1 MAEKKKI
8 VKPST
13 LPGFMELLPAEQIK
27 FNQMRDTIKEVYERY
42 GFIPL
47 DTPVIERSDVLLVK
61 SGGETEKQVYRFM
74 KGDTDVAMRFDL
86 TVPLAR
92 YVAQHMANL
101 TFPFRRY
108 QIGKVY
114 RGEKNQKGRFR
125 EFYQCDIDIIG
136 RNSLEVVNDAEI
148 PAIINDVF
156 TQLGLPEFIIRI
168 NNRKLMNGLFQHY
181 GLAGRPEILKAI
193 DKLEKIGPEKS
204 RKELMDEGLEKDA
217 IDAVFGFIQ
226 LKGSNDEILEGLKK
240 AGIENELYQTG
251 VRELESVTRL
261 IRAFGVPEEHFS
273 LDLTIVRG
281 LDYYTG
287 TVYETLLKNYPE
299 IGSVCS
305 GGRYDNLAEH
315 YTKEKLPGVGISI
328 GLTRLFYQLSEAGLL
343 GEMKQ
348 NVLTQ
353 LLVVPIGDTLETCA
367 AVARRFRDAGIITE
381 VFLEDTKIGKKMNYA
396 NKQGIPWVV
405 LVGDEEVQD
414 DLVALKDFESGDQ
427 IRMSWEDAL
436 KKIIG
441 S

>member
-1 MAEKKKI
+1 MAEKNKI

-27 FNQMRDTIKEVYERY
+27 FNQMRDTIREVYERY

-47 DTPVIERSDVLLVK
+47 DTPVIEKSDVLLVK

-92 YVAQHMANL
+92 YVAQHMAHL

-136 RNSLEVVNDAEI
+136 RNTLEVVNDAEI

-156 TQLGLPEFIIRI
+156 TKLGLPEFIIRI

-181 GLAGRPEILKAI
+181 GLDGRPEILKAI
-193 DKLEKIGPEKS
+193 DKLEKIGLEKT
-204 RKELMDEGLEKDA
+204 RQELMDAGIETQA
-217 IDAVFGFIQ
+217 IDAVLNFIQ
-226 LKGSNDEILEGLKK
+226 LKGSNDQILEGLKE
-240 AGIENELYQTG
+240 AAIENELYQTG
-251 VRELESVTRL
+251 LQELDRVTRL
-261 IRAFGVPEEHFS
+261 IRAFGVPEEHFK

-299 IGSVCS
+299 IGSICS

-328 GLTRLFYQLSEAGLL
+328 GLTRLFYQLNEAGLL
-343 GEMKQ
+343 GNMKEQ
-348 NVLTQ
+348 VLTQ

-367 AVARRFRDAGIITE
+367 AIARRFRDAGVVTE
-381 VFLEDTKIGKKMNYA
+381 VFLEETKIGKKMNYA

-405 LVGDEEVQD
+405 LVGDEEVKD
-414 DLVALKDFESGDQ
+414 GLVVLKDFESGDQ
-427 IRMSWEDAL
+427 IRMSWEEAL
-436 KKIIG
+436 EKIIG

>member
-1 MAEKKKI
+1 MADKKNI

-27 FNQMRDTIKEVYERY
+27 FNHIRDTIRDVYERY

-47 DTPVIERSDVLLVK
+47 DTPVIEKADVLLVK

-74 KGDTDVAMRFDL
+74 KGDSDLAMRFDL

-92 YVAQHMANL
+92 FVAQHMADL

-114 RGEKNQKGRFR
+114 RGEKSQKGRFR

-136 RNSLEVVNDAEI
+136 RNSLDVVNDAEI

-156 TQLGLPEFIIRI
+156 TQLGLPDFIIRI
-168 NNRKLMNGLFQHY
+168 NNRKLMNGLFEHY

-193 DKLEKIGPEKS
+193 DKLEKIGPEKT
-204 RKELMDEGLEKDA
+204 RKELLDAGIGEDA
-217 IDAVFGFIQ
+217 INAVFKFIQ
-226 LKGSNDEILEGLKK
+226 LKGSNDEILEGLKN

-251 VRELESVTRL
+251 VRELDRVTTL

-299 IGSVCS
+299 IGSICS

-328 GLTRLFYQLSEAGLL
+328 GLTRLFYQLNEAGLL
-343 GEMKQ
+343 GEMKE

-353 LLVVPIGDTLETCA
+353 LLVVPVGDTLETCA
-367 AVARRFRDAGIITE
+367 AVARRFRDAGVITE

-405 LVGDEEVQD
+405 LIGDEEVQD
-414 DLVALKDFESGDQ
+414 GLVTLKDFETGDQ

-436 KKIIG
+436 G
-441 S
+441 RMTG